1 MDALDALRDC
11 EILTDNE
18 TEQLREAW
26 LMATNAR
33 NALVLVRGKRV
44 DQLPQPGN
52 HLAQVAGVAG
62 WAPEDNQEFLEAY
75 LKATRHAR
83 RVVDQVFWGEPDSYE
98 YD

>member
-1 MDALDALRDC
+1 M
-11 EILTDNE
+11 
-18 TEQLREAW
+18 
-26 LMATNAR
+26 
-33 NALVLVRGKRV
+33 